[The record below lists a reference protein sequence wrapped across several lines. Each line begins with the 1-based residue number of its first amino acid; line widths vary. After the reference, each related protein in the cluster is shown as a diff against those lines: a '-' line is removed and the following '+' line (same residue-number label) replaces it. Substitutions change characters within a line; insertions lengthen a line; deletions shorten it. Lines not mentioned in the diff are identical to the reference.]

1 MKKVLLLITLVA
13 GISHYNYTAP
23 DGNALTIY
31 GFTPTGRLG
40 LVKTALFSV
49 GAYLALPYCNDRDV
63 RACVKRLCAG
73 LLAKE
78 ATLAITDSEP
88 VGKAVVEIPSI
99 GKPLQNFFFTCP
111 EEQKGILAC
120 LIGALTAIM
129 VPIVR

>member
-1 MKKVLLLITLVA
+1 MKKLMLLIVIVVGTGQCSFA
-13 GISHYNYTAP
+13 GAYS
-23 DGNALTIY
+23 DALTIY

-49 GAYLALPYCNDRDV
+49 GAYLALPYCTDRDV
-63 RACVKRLCAG
+63 RACVKRVCAG

-78 ATLAITDSEP
+78 AVLAVTDSETI
-88 VGKAVVEIPSI
+88 GKAVVEIPSF
-99 GKPLQNFFFTCP
+99 GKPLQHFLFTCP
-111 EEQKGILAC
+111 QEEKGILAS